1 MPDTDAGSG
10 HTLKGTSAT
19 PKEETMPQAQ
29 LDYGPAD
36 ALLVVD
42 MQNDFC
48 EGGAL
53 AVAGSNALVPG
64 VNAEIAA
71 ARAGGAPIVA
81 SRDWHPIDHVSFV
94 HRGGPWPVHCVQDT
108 PGADFHP
115 ELDLD
120 ADTLRVS
127 KATAFDADAY
137 SAFDGTGLAGY
148 LRERGV
154 TRVIVC
160 GLALDVCVRATVLD
174 ACRHG
179 FETLLLESLSAAVDP
194 QAVADCRAAF
204 AGAGATIM
212 P

>member
-1 MPDTDAGSG
+1 MP
-10 HTLKGTSAT
+10 H
-19 PKEETMPQAQ
+19 AQ

-48 EGGAL
+48 EGGPL
-53 AVAGSNALVPG
+53 AVAGGNALVPG
-64 VNAEIAA
+64 INAEIAA
-71 ARAGGAPIVA
+71 ARAGGALIVA
-81 SRDWHPIDHVSFV
+81 SRDWHPIDHVSFD

-108 PGADFHP
+108 PGAAFHP
-115 ELDLD
+115 DLDLD

-137 SAFDGTGLAGY
+137 SAFDATGLAGY

-154 TRVIVC
+154 TRVVVC

-174 ACRHG
+174 ARRHG
-179 FETLLLESLSAAVDP
+179 FETLLLESLSAAVAPD
-194 QAVADCRAAF
+194 AVADCRAAF
-204 AGAGATIM
+204 AEAGARVM

>member
-1 MPDTDAGSG
+1 MRHAQVDYT
-10 HTLKGTSAT
+10 AT
-19 PKEETMPQAQ
+19 
-29 LDYGPAD
+29 D

-53 AVAGSNALVPG
+53 AVDGGHALVPG
-64 VNAEIAA
+64 INAEIAA
-71 ARAGGAPIVA
+71 AREAGALIVA
-81 SRDWHPIDHVSFV
+81 TRDWHPLDHVSFA

-108 PGADFHP
+108 PGAAFHP
-115 ELDLD
+115 DLDLD

-127 KATAFDADAY
+127 KACAFDADAY

-174 ACRHG
+174 ARKAG
-179 FETLLLESLSAAVDP
+179 FETRLLESLSAAVDP
-194 QAVADCRAAF
+194 DAVADCRTEF
-204 AGAGATIM
+204 AEAGATVT